1 MFDVNFYTVS
11 KNVNSTAQPS
21 GQGTV
26 ISCILKRPSSM
37 VDPVLQI
44 QLGATAVP
52 SWNYCYISAFSR
64 YYFISNWTAMAG
76 GVWEASL
83 SVDVLATYKTVIGD
97 TTFLIERASAA
108 SDGYLTDTLYP
119 ATLDVSDSVI
129 TLTQTTA
136 SGAWDGFEMPTSFSS
151 GVFIL
156 SIVNGDTSG
165 FSYYVLTPSEF
176 RSFKDAL
183 YATSISWYDGGNLSD
198 GVKKS
203 IANPFQYI
211 NSCIWF
217 PRSPLPSPGPG
228 INIRFGFWDSG
239 VSAHRLPEAAFDYMT
254 LTVSNSS
261 FTKHPQQARGAYLN
275 ASPYTKVQ
283 AVFNPWG
290 SFELD
295 PAFIMKGYDLQM
307 SARIDY
313 VTGEATLRAE
323 SKSNNTIK
331 DLLYIGTAM
340 FGVPIPI
347 TQRSLDM
354 GNIGNA
360 LGGFAGFATGIA
372 TSNPLG
378 TIAGGIAMIGGSIAT
393 AIDAAAPSLSTR
405 GTQGSLAALTDPYKI
420 YIRHFPITDED
431 NSRQGRPLM
440 QNYKPSALNG
450 YMRVVDP
457 DMTGDLGTLGER
469 QQVMG
474 YLTGGF
480 YYE

>member
-11 KNVNSTAQPS
+11 KNANSTAQPS

-37 VDPVLQI
+37 VDPTLQI
-44 QLGATAVP
+44 QLGATSVP

-64 YYFISNWTAMAG
+64 YYFINNWTAMAG

-83 SVDVLATYKTVIGD
+83 SVDVLASYKTEIGD

-108 SDGYLTDTLYP
+108 SDGYLTDTEYP
-119 ATLDVSDSVI
+119 ATLETDESVI
-129 TLTQTTA
+129 TITQTGA
-136 SGAWDGFEMPTSFSS
+136 SGGWDGFQMPTSFSS

-156 SIVNGDTSG
+156 SIINGDSAG
-165 FSYYVLTPSEF
+165 FSYYVLTPAEF
-176 RSFKDAL
+176 RSFKQAL
-183 YATSISWYDGGNLSD
+183 YSTIAWYDGGTISD

-217 PRSPLPSPGPG
+217 PRSPLPSPGVSL
-228 INIRFGFWDSG
+228 NIEFGFWDSG
-239 VSAHRLPEAAFDYMT
+239 VSAHLLPEAAFDYMT
-254 LTVSNSS
+254 LTVNNSS
-261 FTKHPQQARGAYLN
+261 FTKHPQAATRGAYLN
-275 ASPYTKVQ
+275 NSPYTKIQ
-283 AVFNPWG
+283 AVVNPWG

-295 PAFIMKGYDLQM
+295 PSFVMKGYDLQL

-313 VTGEATLRAE
+313 VTGNATLRVE
-323 SKSNNTIK
+323 SKSSSTIK
-331 DLLYIGTAM
+331 ELLYIGTAM

-347 TQRSLDM
+347 TQRSLDV
-354 GNIGNA
+354 GNVSNA
-360 LGGFAGFATGIA
+360 LGGAAGFVTGVATG
-372 TSNPLG
+372 NPIG
-378 TIAGGIAMIGGSIAT
+378 AIAGGVAMIGGSIAS
-393 AIDAAAPSLSTR
+393 AIDAAAPSLNTKGS
-405 GTQGSLAALTDPYKI
+405 QGSLAALTDPYKI
-420 YIRHFPITDED
+420 YIRHYPITQED
-431 NSRQGRPLM
+431 NSRRGRPLM

-457 DMTGDLGTLGER
+457 DMTGDLGTLNER
-469 QQVMG
+469 QQVLG
-474 YLTGGF
+474 YLAGGF